1 MIPDRYT
8 ASTKAFVALGHV
20 LFAALSVLALVH
32 WQLRIIHVDT
42 AWQVLKWIQVPGLQ
56 FEAHR
61 YSAIVPQLCV
71 AWAAS
76 LGLSL
81 QTLLVVASLSH
92 VCFPWLLFGLV
103 AHVLRRPWHATG
115 LALATVL
122 CTRLTFYG
130 VVLEAHYLLSYPLVF
145 AAALDAARSGQRNG
159 VWAWSALAATV
170 LVHPLGAPIAFF
182 VLGDHVLRNG
192 RARTPV
198 LMAVAVV
205 LWWVMGRWLFS
216 ATGYE
221 QGLYDGM
228 GSGARSLFN
237 DLGAAA
243 DFFFG
248 HSWKDTTTYLP
259 WWLVF
264 ATVLV
269 LGLRR
274 RNGLPTAW
282 MLASVVALLLI
293 TFITYHEGDS
303 AVMMEKN
310 FLPLATLVV
319 LPLVWLLNG
328 SDERARWFAFP
339 ALLLLCFL
347 QFRGISFASKEMA
360 QRFDALHGLVDD
372 ARASGPGTVRVSGA
386 ELNERGIYVHWAVP
400 AEVLLLS
407 ANDGPDASVIIQVQ
421 DETISTLPVAAEELE
436 ARWFA
441 PPSGPEHVLSSH

>member
-1 MIPDRYT
+1 MTDRHT
-8 ASTKAFVALGHV
+8 TSAKAFVALGHA

-71 AWAAS
+71 ASAAS
-76 LGLSL
+76 LGVSL
-81 QTLLVVASLSH
+81 QALLVVASLSH

-159 VWAWSALAATV
+159 AWAWSALAATV

-182 VLGDHVLRNG
+182 VLGDHMLRNG

-198 LMAVAVV
+198 VMAVAVV
-205 LWWVMGRWLFS
+205 LWWVIGRWLFS

-228 GSGARSLFN
+228 GSGARSLFS

-243 DFFFG
+243 DFFFR
-248 HSWKDTTTYLP
+248 HSWRDTITYLP
-259 WWLVF
+259 WWLVL

-269 LGLRR
+269 LGLRQ
-274 RNGLPTAW
+274 RNGWPTVW

-293 TFITYHEGDS
+293 TFITYHNGDS

-319 LPLVWLLNG
+319 LPLVWLMNG
-328 SDERARWFAFP
+328 SDERARWLAFP
-339 ALLLLCFL
+339 ALLLLCFV

-360 QRFDALHGLVDD
+360 RRFDALHGLVDD
-372 ARASGPGTVRVSGA
+372 ARASGPGAVRVTGT
-386 ELNERGIYVHWAVP
+386 ELNERGIHVHWAVP

-407 ANDGPDASVIIQVQ
+407 ATDGPDASVIMQVQ
-421 DETISTLPVAAEELE
+421 GATMSNLPFATEELDS
-436 ARWFA
+436 RWFA
-441 PPSGPEHVLSSH
+441 PASGPEHVLSSH